1 MFFVLLGVLHS
12 MTKEIKNKNVLVR
25 LNPSLYEKF
34 KAKCESEYKTMSVAI
49 RQFILE
55 YSKDGK
61 S

>member
-1 MFFVLLGVLHS
+1 

-34 KAKCESEYKTMSVAI
+34 KAKCDSEYKTMSVAI

-55 YSKDGK
+55 YSKDVK